1 MSNVSAI
8 AAQREIF
15 LVCPKS
21 REILR
26 LSECIIGFPGRIP
39 ASPADKIVR
48 LREKLAAEERRF
60 NENLEAER
68 VRRVSAGRRAAN
80 NQVGAVYPFIDP
92 QRVNPADVQVLFD
105 PVLLVAF
112 HGATKQSNDV
122 EVEFIAQPPTSEAE
136 EQRIASLQEAV
147 KKTSFKIYRVNLESG
162 AVEVSEPKEYKPRSK
177 LNE

>member
-1 MSNVSAI
+1 LAVPENGTS
-8 AAQREIF
+8 
-15 LVCPKS
+15 
-21 REILR
+21 
-26 LSECIIGFPGRIP
+26 FPWTL
-39 ASPADKIVR
+39 AS
-48 LREKLAAEERRF
+48 
-60 NENLEAER
+60 
-68 VRRVSAGRRAAN
+68 

-136 EQRIASLQEAV
+136 EQRIASLQEAA

-177 LNE
+177 L

>member
-15 LVCPKS
+15 LVCPES
-21 REILR
+21 GEILR
-26 LSECIIGFPGRIP
+26 LSECIIRFPGRIP

-48 LREKLAAEERRF
+48 LREKLAAEEKRF

-68 VRRVSAGRRAAN
+68 ERRVSAGRRAAI

-112 HGATKQSNDV
+112 HGASKQSNDV
-122 EVEFIAQPPTSEAE
+122 EVEFIAQRPTSEAE
-136 EQRIASLQEAV
+136 EQRIAALQGAV
-147 KKTSFKIYRVNLESG
+147 KKSSFKIYRVNLESG
-162 AVEVSEPKEYKPRSK
+162 SVEVTEPREYKPRSK
-177 LNE
+177 K